1 MMLRD
6 EYEQR
11 WTELLAHKDSMP
23 QSSADHEVQ
32 SDMNQEKMKGMSAMS
47 EDDEVDYDD
56 EREEP
61 IMLAGGGDSVG
72 SSGHITKL
80 F

>member
-1 MMLRD
+1 
-6 EYEQR
+6 
-11 WTELLAHKDSMP
+11 
-23 QSSADHEVQ
+23 
-32 SDMNQEKMKGMSAMS
+32 MKGMSAMS

-72 SSGHITKL
+72 SSGHI
-80 F
+80 